1 MCIENNSVSNDNVS
15 NIMSQFDFTVFVY
28 LRNFHFRVKVKVWRV
43 KVRVRPTLLV
53 LVSKI

>member
-1 MCIENNSVSNDNVS
+1 MCIQNNSVSNDNVS

-43 KVRVRPTLLV
+43 KVRVGKSRLGLR
-53 LVSKI
+53 